1 MGVCEGVLPASAGAV
16 LSGLIFLWSVL
27 LAIECFLARNDVL
40 IKNNIFFVC
49 AKLYFQKQEDHMVI
63 HKKCGKNEKCKII
76 NFALSSRSKKVRL
89 SQGQNLG
96 LYFWDFKK
104 PQRSKSAVLPF
115 F

>member
-1 MGVCEGVLPASAGAV
+1 
-16 LSGLIFLWSVL
+16 
-27 LAIECFLARNDVL
+27 
-40 IKNNIFFVC
+40 
-49 AKLYFQKQEDHMVI
+49 MVI

-115 F
+115 FKKTLGLLTAFFNRKILGFAVYFMSFL